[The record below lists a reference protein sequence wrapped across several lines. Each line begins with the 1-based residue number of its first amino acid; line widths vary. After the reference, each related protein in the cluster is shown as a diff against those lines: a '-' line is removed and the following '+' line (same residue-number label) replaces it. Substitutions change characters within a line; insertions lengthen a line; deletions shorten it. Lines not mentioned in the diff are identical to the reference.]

1 MTSVRQGLI
10 AKLPPSE
17 RPMAWSRALADVLS
31 TRGFHV
37 KPERGFGGVVRVS
50 MSPETAE
57 QLMQLI
63 TERAAKDPPTGKG

>member
-10 AKLPPSE
+10 DKLPPAD
-17 RPMAWSRALADVLS
+17 RPLAWSRALADVLS

-50 MSPETAE
+50 MSQETAE
-57 QLMQLI
+57 SLI
-63 TERAAKDPPTGKG
+63 QYITGR